1 MSGLPIDVVEYC
13 EIHAHK
19 MSDEGWHKTA
29 IVLEEA
35 ALEIKRLRE
44 LVNQLKGDSYEDQ

>member
-29 IVLEEA
+29 IILEEA
-35 ALEIKRLRE
+35 AKEIIRLRK
-44 LVNQLKGDSYEDQ
+44 LVDQLKGECHEDQ